1 MYNAFLGRTQEAISA
16 LRRHIHASDRFRT
29 AVFEQKL
36 RCTAASPCFDPE
48 LGSIE
53 TAPNRIEWRIIDHC
67 AAVTRIYSIYEQFA
81 HEMIREHLSL
91 LQGRLAF
98 DELPEKIRSS
108 YRSGVAKILEK
119 IGGPRFAALDVGQLI
134 AGYHDALSGNPYMI
148 EPQAMLMQEQNL
160 RLPEL
165 DRFMRACGIDD
176 VSSWVEAHPA
186 VEAFLAAG
194 GRQNATAA
202 TEMAELIGY
211 RNDAAHGSID
221 IGDIL
226 HVNVLIEFCDFVGA
240 VCEALAERVQLAGLR
255 SLQPRGHVLEHGKIT
270 ESLRGG
276 TVAIGE
282 ILGALE
288 VGNTVYLCGKNYCLE
303 RTVTSLQIEDKPLK
317 KIDLE
322 VLTEVGLIFD
332 GAFKKNDKMLTLQP
346 IAPPFSES
354 SACSGENGSD
364 QPTHLQPSPVAE
376 V

>member
-1 MYNAFLGRTQEAISA
+1 MYNAFLERTQEAISA

-29 AVFEQKL
+29 AVFEQTL
-36 RCTAASPCFDPE
+36 RCAAAAPCFDPE

-53 TAPNRIEWRIIDHC
+53 AAPNRIEWRIIDHC

-98 DELPEKIRSS
+98 NELPEKIRSS
-108 YRSGVAKILEK
+108 YRGGVAKILEK

-134 AGYHDALSGNPYMI
+134 AGYHDALSGNPYTI

-176 VSSWVEAHPA
+176 VSGWVEAHPA
-186 VEAFLAAG
+186 VEAFFATG
-194 GRQNATAA
+194 GRLNATAA
-202 TEMAELIGY
+202 TEMAALIGY

-226 HVNVLIEFCDFVGA
+226 HINVLTEFCDFVGA

-255 SLQPRGHVLEHGKIT
+255 SLQPNGHVLERGKIT
-270 ESLRGG
+270 ESLKGG
-276 TVAIGE
+276 AVAIGK
-282 ILGALE
+282 ISGAVG
-288 VGNTVYLCGKNYCLE
+288 VGNTVYLCGENYCLE
-303 RTVTSLQIEDKPLK
+303 RTVTSLQVEGKQFENV
-317 KIDLE
+317 DLG
-322 VLTEVGLIFD
+322 VPTEVGLMFD
-332 GAFKKNDKMLTLQP
+332 GAFKKNGRVLMLEPLTLP
-346 IAPPFSES
+346 LSEP
-354 SACSGENGSD
+354 SAFSGEGRSG
-364 QPTHLQPSPVAE
+364 
-376 V
+376 